1 MALFV
6 RDVAAPM
13 LMTEIDKRLVIYK
26 DALNISASIP
36 DLAWNGKTI
45 NFPVYSR
52 VAVADAVADKGAVV
66 STEVDGTNSTAAIA
80 HIAAAVKYHK
90 DTLRQAGGAIVQ
102 NMALND
108 LADAMALKLDADAM
122 AAAIDGATLK
132 AACAAAD
139 HITEDEI
146 EKGFARFGD
155 KQNANEFKGIYISS
169 KLFPDVLKMNGFS
182 STGLTYTSDNNG
194 IVSGQV
200 VGFWRGVPIKLTDN
214 GNTVD
219 GECVT
224 VILKKNGL
232 GVARKNGVEFAENY
246 DANTFYTDVVAD
258 TYAAEKVLDDTKVAI
273 IRKTIA

>member
-1 MALFV
+1 
-6 RDVAAPM
+6 
-13 LMTEIDKRLVIYK
+13 
-26 DALNISASIP
+26 
-36 DLAWNGKTI
+36 
-45 NFPVYSR
+45 
-52 VAVADAVADKGAVV
+52 
-66 STEVDGTNSTAAIA
+66 
-80 HIAAAVKYHK
+80 
-90 DTLRQAGGAIVQ
+90 
-102 NMALND
+102 
-108 LADAMALKLDADAM
+108 M

-146 EKGFARFGD
+146 EKGFALFGD

-182 STGLTYTSDNNG
+182 STGLTYTSGTNG

-232 GVARKNGVEFAENY
+232 GVARKNGIEFAENY
-246 DANTFYTDVVAD
+246 DANTFYTDIVAD